1 MYNSPVLAWTHAA
14 PGSSQ
19 QQSQQHPASVQPR
32 QVSVDEEY
40 SQPSDA
46 QGYMPAAAS
55 SRPKQQQQQP
65 AFQVVPAESFYS
77 EPTPAPTAPPSA
89 AIGFRPIQ
97 PAGVSAAAKPQPAKV
112 PALSVL
118 NHHPASPFEP
128 VQQRVKPGPLSG
140 AARPSTIISAQPL
153 AAERLPS
160 STGSA
165 VAAAASAPTSSALAP
180 TATGGSLYGDTA
192 DSSYEEAWDIRMQK
206 RGITLG
212 GRPLA
217 PAAAAPAAAAGA
229 APQAAAPGEPDYD
242 YAYGSGGGEL
252 RHAMQ
257 RSLSLQ
263 DHQGGGDARPAVP
276 ARSVAATAAAG
287 HPPMLQERRSDEDR
301 VSIGSYDE
309 PWEGGGAAAA
319 AVGRAFL
326 PVETHR
332 TAAQTVQKPVV
343 PGFPIAVPPPVPPH
357 KTQQQHQQHQSGSPP
372 VRLRSTVAASG
383 IRQSQPAQLVRQ
395 ESGPAAAAS
404 GASSSS
410 SEPLIDSNLAL
421 SDQPWFYEVGVNRQS
436 AESLLKAY
444 PEGAFLVRT
453 CESDTGQYSLSLRG
467 RIGSQFLHMKIERN
481 KAGQFVLGQ
490 YSQPFQ
496 SVPLMIR
503 HYTSNILPI
512 KGADQ
517 MILKMPVVR
526 AGRRP
531 QPTGN
536 NHYV

>member
-1 MYNSPVLAWTHAA
+1 
-14 PGSSQ
+14 
-19 QQSQQHPASVQPR
+19 
-32 QVSVDEEY
+32 
-40 SQPSDA
+40 
-46 QGYMPAAAS
+46 
-55 SRPKQQQQQP
+55 
-65 AFQVVPAESFYS
+65 
-77 EPTPAPTAPPSA
+77 
-89 AIGFRPIQ
+89 
-97 PAGVSAAAKPQPAKV
+97 
-112 PALSVL
+112 
-118 NHHPASPFEP
+118 
-128 VQQRVKPGPLSG
+128 
-140 AARPSTIISAQPL
+140 AQPL

-229 APQAAAPGEPDYD
+229 AAPQAAAPEPDYD

-287 HPPMLQERRSDEDR
+287 HPPVLQERRSDEDR

-309 PWEGGGAAAA
+309 PWEGGES
-319 AVGRAFL
+319 GRGRRWSGIF
-326 PVETHR
+326 T
-332 TAAQTVQKPVV
+332 VV

-467 RIGSQFLHMKIERN
+467 RIESQFLHMKIERN

-496 SVPLMIR
+496 S
-503 HYTSNILPI
+503 
-512 KGADQ
+512 GADQ